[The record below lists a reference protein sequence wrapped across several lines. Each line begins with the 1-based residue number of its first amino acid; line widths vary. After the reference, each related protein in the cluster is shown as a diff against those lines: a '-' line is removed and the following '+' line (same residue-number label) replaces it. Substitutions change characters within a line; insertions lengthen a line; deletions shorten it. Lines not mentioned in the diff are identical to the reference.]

1 MSFAR
6 YIESI
11 STRRRLLLIAAV
23 VWACV
28 VLAFGGPVALAE
40 RMLAEGV
47 VLAVAVQI
55 VGSGLAA
62 AFAVELMRVLL
73 PSAAGWSEQRHYG
86 LVFILWIV
94 LVVLALSALF
104 VLRK

>member
-6 YIESI
+6 YIESM

-28 VLAFGGPVALAE
+28 ALAFGGPVALTE
-40 RMLAEGV
+40 RMLAEGM
-47 VLAVAVQI
+47 VLAVMVQI

-62 AFAVELMRVLL
+62 AFVVELMRAVL

-86 LVFILWIV
+86 LIFLVW
-94 LVVLALSALF
+94 VVLAALALG
-104 VLRK
+104 VLFALHG